1 MKLVESAHNKAFKE
15 IDASSTAKKQYN
27 TLKGEINLTKEK
39 LKETTDELKHQEKL
53 AEIEHAQ
60 VIDMEEKC
68 RKLTQLLREHN
79 QGNSAHE
86 PAPAINE
93 NEVEKLQRDLETL
106 DNQLK
111 EDQYKYDK
119 LHKKMLADIHEA
131 TKENEVL
138 KFQLK
143 TKEHEIKIDGMKIKE
158 LKRSIPKTM
167 LKSKATLAS
176 AKKGVLTQYPNSISS
191 GKKAFNTTGKFH
203 KFH

>member
-39 LKETTDELKHQEKL
+39 LRETTDELKHQEKL

-111 EDQYKYDK
+111 ED
-119 LHKKMLADIHEA
+119 
-131 TKENEVL
+131 
-138 KFQLK
+138 
-143 TKEHEIKIDGMKIKE
+143 
-158 LKRSIPKTM
+158 
-167 LKSKATLAS
+167 
-176 AKKGVLTQYPNSISS
+176 
-191 GKKAFNTTGKFH
+191 
-203 KFH
+203 